1 MSTVEV
7 PGETTRRTWLARTV
21 STWWPVPAFITV
33 CVVVQT
39 RFVSRYDVGGHA
51 AEHLA
56 SASAPFMAA
65 AMISILFWA
74 TPRALRQIDVVLAA
88 GAWFAMTVVVMIG
101 NLRVVDDLVQAG
113 HGFTPTSTVPDIADH
128 SLANS
133 SIWWAVVAALVLVA
147 AFRWRHHIG
156 DAATAGACVA
166 MIFPP
171 WMIPGAGVLV
181 LTVVR
186 CVAHGR
192 GQRSRSTPR
201 SGSPRSGPAMS
212 RRQRSSDRRGL

>member
-1 MSTVEV
+1 MRGVHN
-7 PGETTRRTWLARTV
+7 
-21 STWWPVPAFITV
+21 WWPVPTLIAV
-33 CVVVQT
+33 GLVAQN

-56 SASAPFMAA
+56 SASVPFMVAA
-65 AMISILFWA
+65 TIGILFWA
-74 TPRALRQIDVVLAA
+74 TPRALRQIDVVLASA
-88 GAWFAMTVVVMIG
+88 AWFAMTVVVMIG
-101 NLRVVDDLVQAG
+101 NLRVVDDLVEAG
-113 HGFTPTSTVPDIADH
+113 YGFTPTSTVPDVADH

-133 SIWWAVVAALVLVA
+133 SIWWAVAVALVLVA
-147 AFRWRHHIG
+147 AFRGRHHIG

-192 GQRSRSTPR
+192 AQRSRSTPR
-201 SGSPRSGPAMS
+201 TG
-212 RRQRSSDRRGL
+212 